1 MFPRNVAQDCIGL
14 KNNFQNYISFVF
26 ILLELVDKEGRIMI
40 ATTMITIKSTMA
52 MVNDNEGHL
61 GQLDVS
67 VHEIGQVWEIQAKG
81 ELLVK
86 PARLVKVRS

>member
-1 MFPRNVAQDCIGL
+1 
-14 KNNFQNYISFVF
+14 
-26 ILLELVDKEGRIMI
+26 MI
-40 ATTMITIKSTMA
+40 ATTLITIKSTMA
-52 MVNDNEGHL
+52 MANDNEGHL

-86 PARLVKVRS
+86 PTRLVKVRS